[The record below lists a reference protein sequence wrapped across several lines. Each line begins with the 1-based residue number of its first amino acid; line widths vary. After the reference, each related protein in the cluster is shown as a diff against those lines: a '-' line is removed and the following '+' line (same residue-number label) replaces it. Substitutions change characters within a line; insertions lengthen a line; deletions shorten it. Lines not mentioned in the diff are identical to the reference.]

1 MIPRLNAGK
10 VAPAAYEALRGLEKY
25 VRGTVEPRFLHLL
38 KLRASQINGCA
49 YCIDMH
55 VKEAL
60 DDGEDA
66 QRLHLLAAWRES
78 PLFTDERER
87 ALLAWT
93 EALTL
98 LPQMGAPDADYEALK
113 KHFTE
118 AEIVNLTLAIGTI
131 NVWNRW
137 AVAFRSPHPMGM
149 DKRVHPPQKTA

>member
-1 MIPRLNAGK
+1 M
-10 VAPAAYEALRGLEKY
+10 
-25 VRGTVEPRFLHLL
+25 HLL

-66 QRLHLLAAWRES
+66 QRLHLLTAWRES
-78 PLFTDERER
+78 PLFDERER

-98 LPQMGAPDADYEALK
+98 LPQTGAPDADYARLRE
-113 KHFTE
+113 HFSD
-118 AEIVNLTLAIGTI
+118 ADIVKLTVAIATI
-131 NVWNRW
+131 NVWNRLN
-137 AVAFRSPHPMGM
+137 VATKQVAGEWMKSAEAR
-149 DKRVHPPQKTA
+149 KWVEKNQAAAR

>member
-1 MIPRLNAGK
+1 MQPRLNPGK
-10 VAPAAYEALRGLEKY
+10 AAPETYKAVFALENHLKS
-25 VRGTVEPRFLHLL
+25 VVEPRLLHLV

-66 QRLHLLAAWRES
+66 QRLHLLSAWRES
-78 PLFTDERER
+78 PLYNDRER

-98 LPQMGAPDADYEALK
+98 LPQTGAPDADFNRLRE
-113 KHFTE
+113 HFSE
-118 AEIVNLTLAIGTI
+118 AEVANLTAAIGMI
-131 NVWNRW
+131 NLWNRW
-137 AVAFRSPHPMGM
+137 AVGFRSQHPIGM
-149 DKRVHPPQKTA
+149 DKRLR